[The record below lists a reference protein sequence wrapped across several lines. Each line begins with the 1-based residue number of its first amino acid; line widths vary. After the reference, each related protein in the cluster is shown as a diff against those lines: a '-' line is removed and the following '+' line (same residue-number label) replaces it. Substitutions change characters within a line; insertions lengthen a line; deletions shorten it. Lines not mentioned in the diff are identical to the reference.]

1 MAACLESLAV
11 LQQTGVLPNVM
22 SYIAAISACEKCK
35 QGQEALGLQAVMQR
49 TAVFQMSF
57 PTMPPSVLVGSASYG
72 SRPLV
77 FGGVAVDC
85 CSAHCHCLRCSNQCL

>member
-1 MAACLESLAV
+1 M
-11 LQQTGVLPNVM
+11 LQQTSVLPNVF

-35 QGQEALGLQAVMQR
+35 QWQQALGLQAVMQR

-77 FGGVAVDC
+77 FGGVAVD
-85 CSAHCHCLRCSNQCL
+85 